1 MPASQETIDA
11 YKVWAEAN
19 HNATDETKL
28 SVFRLYDNYTM
39 SEDEAREAL
48 EDLETTPQL
57 DLQLEDKVASD
68 SQADLSPRRGK

>member
-1 MPASQETIDA
+1 MSASQETIDA

-28 SVFRLYDNYTM
+28 DVFRLYDNYTM

-57 DLQLEDKVASD
+57 DLQLEYKVASD